1 MLVNIS
7 VVIDFLKVYL
17 RNLVVDIFL
26 FWSDEMCVWISV
38 KFVIVVFDLEF
49 VFYLLMVRFYVDCII
64 LGIIFSEFMYLG

>member
-17 RNLVVDIFL
+17 RNLVVDIFF
-26 FWSDEMCVWISV
+26 FWSDEICVWISV

-64 LGIIFSEFMYLG
+64 LGIIFSEFMYVG